1 MELCFDLLL
10 RWRKALKI
18 TCFAHKNGCI
28 LFLSLR
34 QEKLFK
40 VSYFVSK
47 NRESI
52 KTTNI
57 SVASEHAEYGSC

>member
-52 KTTNI
+52 KL
-57 SVASEHAEYGSC
+57 

>member
-28 LFLSLR
+28 LFLSM
-34 QEKLFK
+34 
-40 VSYFVSK
+40 VSADAAFVH
-47 NRESI
+47 
-52 KTTNI
+52 I
-57 SVASEHAEYGSC
+57 SLIGNEILN